1 MMGNL
6 GGLIATWSYLPSDA
20 PQYKIASGMSVASLG
35 TVFLTLLLLGL
46 WMTCDNCRRDMTQ
59 TQADEALSGLSASET
74 QNLDNKHLL
83 VRWST

>member
-6 GGLIATWSYLPSDA
+6 GGLIATWGYLPSDA
-20 PQYKIASGMSVASLG
+20 PQYKIASGMNVASLG

-59 TQADEALSGLSASET
+59 TQADEALSGLSASEI
-74 QNLDNKHLL
+74 QNLNNKHPL

>member
-1 MMGNL
+1 MN
-6 GGLIATWSYLPSDA
+6 
-20 PQYKIASGMSVASLG
+20 VASLG

-59 TQADEALSGLSASET
+59 AQANEALSGLSASEI
-74 QNLDNKHLL
+74 QNLDNKHPL